1 MKHAKSVRPF
11 PWRRFLT
18 LIFLGTILVLF
29 IMSVVEIYQKKRE
42 TELVKNDYLKEKTIL
57 LEKKEGLEASIND
70 LNTPAGQEAELRTR
84 FGVSKENESAVFLFQ
99 QEVSVS
105 EEEYMSGDGV
115 ENASWWRRVFGRE
128 SEL

>member
-1 MKHAKSVRPF
+1 MKHAKPVRPF

-18 LIFLGTILVLF
+18 LIFLGTILVIF
-29 IMSVVEIYQKKRE
+29 IMSVIEMYQKKKE

-57 LEKKEGLEASIND
+57 LEKKENLEASIND

-84 FGVSKENESAVFLFQ
+84 FGVIKENESAVFLFQ
-99 QEVSVS
+99 EEVSLAG
-105 EEEYMSGDGV
+105 EADALEGGV
-115 ENASWWRRVFGRE
+115 DTASWWQRVFGRE